1 MISLMARPVNANA
14 DATRRRIL
22 TSAVRLF
29 AESGP
34 SGASIRNI
42 ARGADVSLAMV
53 HHYFG
58 TKDDLLNACIDS
70 MYERLGALRRELEGA
85 LAEGGDL
92 REIVDRAVRVCFR
105 FAKSEQLAVRLL
117 LRTVAEHGELDA
129 QRRDAVQGPFLTQ
142 VSELLGQALGRPA
155 RELRLPL
162 QSVVMLTAR
171 YAVSSARELELI
183 CGAGVAADST
193 VEDHLV
199 EVASAMLGVTRK
211 EGMNHAN

>member
-1 MISLMARPVNANA
+1 MARPINADA

-22 TSAVRLF
+22 ESAVRLF

-34 SGASIRNI
+34 TGASIRSI
-42 ARGADVSLAMV
+42 AKGADVSLAMV

-58 TKDDLLNACIDS
+58 TKDELLDACIDS
-70 MYERLGALRRELEGA
+70 MYARLGALREELETA
-85 LAEGGDL
+85 LGSGGDL
-92 REIVDRAVRVCFR
+92 GVLVDRAIRTCYR

-117 LRTVAEHGELDA
+117 LRTVAENGELDGS
-129 QRRDAVQGPFLTQ
+129 RRDAVQAPFLAR
-142 VSELLGQALGRPA
+142 VSELLGNTLGRPA

-171 YAVSSARELELI
+171 YSVSTERELQLFTGQSRNAE
-183 CGAGVAADST
+183 AA

-199 EVASAMLGVTRK
+199 EVASALLGVTRH
-211 EGMNHAN
+211 EGKSHAN

>member
-1 MISLMARPVNANA
+1 MARPVNADA

-22 TSAVRLF
+22 ESAVRLF

-34 SGASIRNI
+34 SGASIRSI

-58 TKDDLLNACIDS
+58 SKDDLLNACIDS
-70 MYERLGALRRELEGA
+70 MYGRLGALRGELEAA
-85 LAEGGDL
+85 LAAGGDL
-92 REIVDRAVRVCFR
+92 SEIVERAVRFSFR

-117 LRTVAEHGELDA
+117 LRTVAEHGELDQA
-129 QRRDAVQGPFLTQ
+129 RRDEVQGPFLTQ
-142 VSELLGQALGRPA
+142 VSSLLGQVTGRPA
-155 RELRLPL
+155 SELRLPL

-171 YAVSSARELELI
+171 YAVSSQRELELLS
-183 CGAGVAADST
+183 GVSAADSA

-199 EVASAMLGVTRK
+199 EVASSVLGIARK
-211 EGMNHAN
+211 AGKNHAN